1 MSTATILASGAGATC
16 GAALIPLGV
25 WPVAAVINRRRDARD
40 SAAVQAFTQK
50 VTAGLCAQIADGN
63 AAELAVTIDSVNP
76 EPVKLALA
84 AHCHITAID
93 VRLLAANNLD
103 AAAHTAAALHR
114 LDALTGTRRLA
125 EFFDRYTACA
135 TPLANAVAARL
146 LLARLAEYYPHG
158 TDERGLVDVAI
169 ARLAAATDDLPNGR
183 VLNLT
188 RLGEF
193 DPAPMHAAHAAWRK
207 AAHDAGII
215 DIPGVVQFRGDVMVP
230 VTAQTAPVYPHGH
243 RLAHTNGMDTD
254 AALAG
259 NGGAA

>member
-1 MSTATILASGAGATC
+1 MSTATILAGGAGATC

-25 WPVAAVINRRRDARD
+25 WPVAAVVNRRRDNRD
-40 SAAVQAFTQK
+40 NAAVQAFTQK

-188 RLGEF
+188 PLSEHHPTPWHR
-193 DPAPMHAAHAAWRK
+193 AQAAWRIL
-207 AAHDAGII
+207 ACRAGILPSAALPVH
-215 DIPGVVQFRGDVMVP
+215 DGDVLIP
-230 VTAQTAPVYPHGH
+230 VTDRLVYPRGH
-243 RLAHTNGMDTD
+243 RFAYLNAMDTD

-259 NGGAA
+259 TGGAA